1 MKIVETTILL
11 RLFSFTIVDA
21 FTGSSS
27 RWYGQNNV
35 AFTLLATEIS
45 RIEDLRLTRQLIMNH
60 QKIGSKTVSTEQY
73 IQQMENPSSKK
84 KKEEVMKKKKKIK
97 KDEIFATMSS
107 KSSSSFFDSKVA
119 ELTDQI
125 EQSSTNKEKEK
136 KAEKR
141 KMKKERKKKK
151 KKRKSELIER
161 TKRLFDPDIRL
172 GLADGGDCLAEKF
185 QFCAAVVGPI
195 GKKPFLEALSGFKLE
210 DSFDIEQNRFGF
222 TVSPVQP
229 NRVYFLTSNTA
240 QMKKDF
246 MGVAPENAI
255 NDGNLILPP
264 ECHHA
269 DFDDNMKVTEYGF
282 YTVDRQYGNTGGLG
296 GAFGFFY
303 GVGKSL
309 PFREARPFKKSL
321 KYSFLSWIGN
331 RMSSRKKKN

>member
-84 KKEEVMKKKKKIK
+84 KKEEVMKKKKEIK

-136 KAEKR
+136 KSGEEEDEEREKEE
-141 KMKKERKKKK
+141 KE
-151 KKRKSELIER
+151 
-161 TKRLFDPDIRL
+161 
-172 GLADGGDCLAEKF
+172 
-185 QFCAAVVGPI
+185 
-195 GKKPFLEALSGFKLE
+195 EA
-210 DSFDIEQNRFGF
+210 
-222 TVSPVQP
+222 
-229 NRVYFLTSNTA
+229 
-240 QMKKDF
+240 
-246 MGVAPENAI
+246 
-255 NDGNLILPP
+255 
-264 ECHHA
+264 
-269 DFDDNMKVTEYGF
+269 KV
-282 YTVDRQYGNTGGLG
+282 
-296 GAFGFFY
+296 
-303 GVGKSL
+303 
-309 PFREARPFKKSL
+309 
-321 KYSFLSWIGN
+321 
-331 RMSSRKKKN
+331 

>member
-11 RLFSFTIVDA
+11 GLLSFTIVGA

-27 RWYGQNNV
+27 RCYGQNNDS
-35 AFTLLATEIS
+35 FTLLATEIS
-45 RIEDLRLTRQLIMNH
+45 RSEDLRLTCQLIMDH
-60 QKIGSKTVSTEQY
+60 QKGSKTVSREHP
-73 IQQMENPSSKK
+73 IQQMENASAKK
-84 KKEEVMKKKKKIK
+84 KNEEEKKKKIK
-97 KDEIFATMSS
+97 KDERFATMSS

-119 ELTDQI
+119 ELT
-125 EQSSTNKEKEK
+125 EQMEKSSSKKEREEK
-136 KAEKR
+136 VEKR

-151 KKRKSELIER
+151 KQRKSKLIER
-161 TKRLFDPDIRL
+161 TKRLFDPDIML
-172 GLADGGDCLAEKF
+172 GLADGGDCLAENF

-195 GKKPFLEALSGFKLE
+195 GKKKFLEALNGFKLE

-222 TVSPVQP
+222 TVSPVQM

-240 QMKKDF
+240 QMKNDF
-246 MGVAPENAI
+246 MGVAPEDAKNK
-255 NDGNLILPP
+255 GNLILPP

-296 GAFGFFY
+296 GVFGFFR

-321 KYSFLSWIGN
+321 KYSFFSWIGN